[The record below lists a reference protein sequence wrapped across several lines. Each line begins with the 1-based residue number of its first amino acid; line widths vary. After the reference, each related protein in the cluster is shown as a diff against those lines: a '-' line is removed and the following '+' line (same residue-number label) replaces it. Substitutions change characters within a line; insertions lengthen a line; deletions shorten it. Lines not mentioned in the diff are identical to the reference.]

1 MKKKA
6 FFTMLAV
13 VLVLVLSLTVFVAC
27 NKDKENNTGETP
39 ATYSVTVNGGTGG
52 GEYTAGATVKITANA
67 PETGKEFTSW
77 TIEGVTVDDK
87 TKAEITFTM
96 PANAVTATA
105 NYGDKAYLFALEN
118 CTADKESAKFGEEV
132 TFTADEIIGKRFVGW
147 SVKGVDE
154 TGLDLTKSPLTITMP
169 ANDINRQRRHGASE
183 RRCRICL
190 CQSALRRQSNHYGRR
205 QD

>member
-52 GEYTAGATVKITANA
+52 GEYTAGATV
-67 PETGKEFTSW
+67 EFTSW

-96 PANAVTATA
+96 PANAVIATA

-118 CTADKESAKFGEEV
+118 CTADKESAKFGEQV
-132 TFTADEIIGKRFVGW
+132 TFTADVFEDKRFVGW

-169 ANDINRQRRHGASE
+169 ANDINVAAVLEDIDYTVTVTGGTARAARQTRRPHTTAT
-183 RRCRICL
+183 
-190 CQSALRRQSNHYGRR
+190 A
-205 QD
+205 